1 MTLIGLEDF
10 KKLPEYEDF
19 IKENPSTGFLK
30 VQVFTAYGAIP
41 VPDTAILITK
51 DIEEYKVIFFQG
63 NTDSSG
69 TISDIE
75 LPAPEAVPI
84 SAPEVAPKYTLYDM
98 TAINEG
104 YESLKKYSIA
114 MFGDV
119 RIIQYVKMTP
129 VVDLGGIE

>member
-63 NTDSSG
+63 TTDSSG

-84 SAPEVAPKYTLYDM
+84 SASEVAPEYTLYDM

-129 VVDLGGIE
+129 VVDLGGTE